1 LVTSLR
7 ELVLSEIRDI
17 AHSPISVFSPEDYAS
32 QVLGVLKETD
42 RYEAAVSSGE
52 SVGLITVRDLL
63 EVDQPAQ
70 RRVDKVWRATGSV
83 SPSTSVIEVAELLV
97 RNNVRALPVVDGGEV
112 TGIIS
117 QDDLIRAMCDI
128 DELSGYGVKELLR
141 SPVWSLDIDERNA
154 SARRLMLERG
164 ISHVPVV
171 EYGRLVGEV
180 TAETIV
186 HTFITPASKTT
197 TGDRVGERSS
207 RFPGQVIGIMDT
219 HPLSLR
225 PDATVLDAVR
235 GIRDRGKRACYITDE
250 GGRMLG
256 ILTPRELLAP
266 ILRFRAQEELP
277 VYIMGL
283 SDEDFFERA
292 VAEEKVRRVVQRGR
306 RYRPDINEVSIMI
319 KASQTRGLR
328 TRYEL
333 TARALSPSGQVN
345 AKADSWD
352 LLEAFDELCAT
363 LERAIGRTKPETPG
377 RTRRRR
383 PGRLGRGQSF

>member
-7 ELVLSEIRDI
+7 ELVLSETREI
-17 AHSPISVFSPEDYAS
+17 AHSPISVFSPEDNAS

-42 RYEAAVSSGE
+42 RYEAAVSSGG
-52 SVGLITVRDLL
+52 SVGLITLRDLL
-63 EVDQPAQ
+63 GVDQPAQ
-70 RRVDKVWRATGSV
+70 RRVDKIWRATGSV
-83 SPSTSVIEVAELLV
+83 SPSTSVIEVTELLV
-97 RNNVRALPVVDGGEV
+97 RNNVRALPVVEGGEV

-117 QDDLIRAMCDI
+117 QDDLIGVMCDV

-141 SPVWSLDIDERNA
+141 SPVWSMDIDERNA

-180 TAETIV
+180 TAEIIV

-197 TGDRVGERSS
+197 TGDRVGERTS
-207 RFPGQVIGIMDT
+207 RFPGQVIGIMDA
-219 HPLSLR
+219 HPLSMR
-225 PDATVLDAVR
+225 PNSTALDAVR
-235 GIRDRGKRACYITDE
+235 GLRNRGKRACYITDE
-250 GGRMLG
+250 GSRMLG

-266 ILRFRAQEELP
+266 ILRFRVQEELP

-292 VAEEKVRRVVQRGR
+292 VAEDKVRRVVRKGR
-306 RYRPDINEVSIMI
+306 RFRPDINEVSIRI
-319 KASQTRGLR
+319 KVSQTQGLR
-328 TRYEL
+328 KRYEL

-345 AKADSWD
+345 AKADGWD
-352 LLEAFDELCAT
+352 LLAVFDELCTT
-363 LERAIGRTKPETPG
+363 LEKAIGRTKTETPG

-383 PGRLGRGQSF
+383 SRR

>member
-17 AHSPISVFSPEDYAS
+17 AHGPISVFSPEDNAS

-42 RYEAAVSSGE
+42 RYEAAVSSGG

-63 EVDQPAQ
+63 GVDQPAQ
-70 RRVDKVWRATGSV
+70 RRVDKLWRATGSV

-97 RNNVRALPVVDGGEV
+97 RNNVRALPVVD
-112 TGIIS
+112 
-117 QDDLIRAMCDI
+117 
-128 DELSGYGVKELLR
+128 ELSGYGVKELLR
-141 SPVWSLDIDERNA
+141 SPVWSMDIDERNA

-180 TAETIV
+180 TAEIIV

-197 TGDRVGERSS
+197 TGDRVGERTS
-207 RFPGQVIGIMDT
+207 RFPGQVIGIMDA
-219 HPLSLR
+219 HPLSMR
-225 PDATVLDAVR
+225 PNSTVLDAVR
-235 GIRDRGKRACYITDE
+235 GLRDRGKRACYITDE
-250 GGRMLG
+250 GSRMLG

-266 ILRFRAQEELP
+266 ILRFRVQEELP

-292 VAEEKVRRVVQRGR
+292 VAEDKVRRVVRRGR
-306 RYRPDINEVSIMI
+306 RFRPDINEVSIRI
-319 KASQTRGLR
+319 KVSQTQGLR
-328 TRYEL
+328 KRYEL
-333 TARALSPSGQVN
+333 TARALSPSGQIN
-345 AKADSWD
+345 AKADGWD
-352 LLEAFDELCAT
+352 LLAVFDELCTT
-363 LERAIGRTKPETPG
+363 LEKAIGRTKTETPG

-383 PGRLGRGQSF
+383 SRR

>member
-7 ELVLSEIRDI
+7 ELVLSETREI
-17 AHSPISVFSPEDYAS
+17 AHSPISVFSPEDNAS
-32 QVLGVLKETD
+32 QELGVLKETD
-42 RYEAAVSSGE
+42 RYEAAVSSRG

-63 EVDQPAQ
+63 GVDQPAQ
-70 RRVDKVWRATGSV
+70 RRVDKIWRATGSV
-83 SPSTSVIEVAELLV
+83 SPSTSVIEVTELLV
-97 RNNVRALPVVDGGEV
+97 RNNVRALPVVEGGEV

-117 QDDLIRAMCDI
+117 QDDLIGVMCDV
-128 DELSGYGVKELLR
+128 DELWGYGVKELLR
-141 SPVWSLDIDERNA
+141 SPVWSMDIDERNA

-180 TAETIV
+180 TAEIIV

-197 TGDRVGERSS
+197 TGDRVGERTS
-207 RFPGQVIGIMDT
+207 RFPGQVIGIMDA
-219 HPLSLR
+219 HPLSMR
-225 PDATVLDAVR
+225 PNSTALDAVR
-235 GIRDRGKRACYITDE
+235 GLRNRGKRACYITDE
-250 GGRMLG
+250 GSRMLG

-266 ILRFRAQEELP
+266 ILRFRVQEELP

-292 VAEEKVRRVVQRGR
+292 VAEDKVRRVVRKGR
-306 RYRPDINEVSIMI
+306 RFRPDINEVSIRI
-319 KASQTRGLR
+319 KVSQTQGLR
-328 TRYEL
+328 KRYEL

-345 AKADSWD
+345 AKADGWD
-352 LLEAFDELCAT
+352 LLAVFDELCTT
-363 LERAIGRTKPETPG
+363 LEKAIGRTKTETPG

-383 PGRLGRGQSF
+383 SRR

>member
-1 LVTSLR
+1 MVTSLR

-17 AHSPISVFSPEDYAS
+17 AHGPISVFSPEDNAS

-42 RYEAAVSSGE
+42 RYEAAVSSGG

-63 EVDQPAQ
+63 GVDQPAQ
-70 RRVDKVWRATGSV
+70 RRVDKLWRVTGSV

-97 RNNVRALPVVDGGEV
+97 RNNVRALPVVEGGEV

-117 QDDLIRAMCDI
+117 QDDLIGVMCDV

-141 SPVWSLDIDERNA
+141 SPVWSMDIDERNA

-180 TAETIV
+180 TAEIIV
-186 HTFITPASKTT
+186 HTFITRASKTT
-197 TGDRVGERSS
+197 TGDRVGERTS
-207 RFPGQVIGIMDT
+207 RFPGQVIGIMDA
-219 HPLSLR
+219 HPLSMR
-225 PDATVLDAVR
+225 PNSTVLDAVR
-235 GIRDRGKRACYITDE
+235 GLRDRGKRACYITDE
-250 GGRMLG
+250 GSRMLG

-266 ILRFRAQEELP
+266 ILRFRVQEELP

-292 VAEEKVRRVVQRGR
+292 VAEDKVRRVVRRGR
-306 RYRPDINEVSIMI
+306 RFRPDINEVSIRI
-319 KASQTRGLR
+319 KVSQTRGLR
-328 TRYEL
+328 KRYEL

-345 AKADSWD
+345 AQADGWG
-352 LLEAFDELCAT
+352 LLAVFDELCTT
-363 LERAIGRTKPETPG
+363 LEKAIGKTKPETPG

-383 PGRLGRGQSF
+383 SRR

>member
-17 AHSPISVFSPEDYAS
+17 AHGLISVFSPEDNAS

-42 RYEAAVSSGE
+42 RYEAAVSSGG
-52 SVGLITVRDLL
+52 SVGLITLRDLL
-63 EVDQPAQ
+63 GVDQPAQ
-70 RRVDKVWRATGSV
+70 RRVDKIWRATGSV
-83 SPSTSVIEVAELLV
+83 SPSTSVIEVTELLV
-97 RNNVRALPVVDGGEV
+97 RNNVRALPVVEGGEV

-117 QDDLIRAMCDI
+117 QDDLIGVMCDV

-141 SPVWSLDIDERNA
+141 SPVWSMDIDERNA

-180 TAETIV
+180 TAEIIV

-197 TGDRVGERSS
+197 TGDRVGERTS
-207 RFPGQVIGIMDT
+207 RFPGQVIGIMDA
-219 HPLSLR
+219 HPLSMR
-225 PDATVLDAVR
+225 PNSTALDAVR
-235 GIRDRGKRACYITDE
+235 GLRNRGKRACYITDE
-250 GGRMLG
+250 GSRMLG

-266 ILRFRAQEELP
+266 ILRFRVQEELP

-292 VAEEKVRRVVQRGR
+292 VAEDKVRRVVRKGR
-306 RYRPDINEVSIMI
+306 RFRPDINEVSIRI
-319 KASQTRGLR
+319 KVSQTQGLR
-328 TRYEL
+328 KRYEL

-345 AKADSWD
+345 AKADGWD
-352 LLEAFDELCAT
+352 LLAVFDELCTT
-363 LERAIGRTKPETPG
+363 LEKAIGRTKTETPG

-383 PGRLGRGQSF
+383 SRR